1 LIFAVIFGLGAAML
15 SGTAPVIAG
24 SAIGLCQVVQ
34 VFCLFNM
41 NRHED
46 FDKFSQ
52 SFQISKLDFKF
63 LDITGFQDSLGKS
76 TNRNLASNG
85 YKDLSNIR
93 LDTKSF
99 LVNYIYW
106 FFVVI
111 FLIIFHG
118 TVVLLSQLDCIKKR
132 EFDDY
137 IKKTLR
143 AIRNAFEYGVYF
155 YLTMATSLF
164 IWICVMSE
172 IAAGKMD
179 TGLNGLSY
187 LLSLFILVCLFA
199 IMLFPV
205 LMVTLE
211 YNAKIASDETQDEI
225 DEEKPKTFFA
235 KIWTHYQ
242 YGVRKTIPAQL
253 FYTTLQL
260 KYF

>member
-1 LIFAVIFGLGAAML
+1 ML

-52 SFQISKLDFKF
+52 SFQVSKLDFKF
-63 LDITGFQDSLGKS
+63 LDISGFQDSLGKS

-93 LDTKSF
+93 LDSKSF

-118 TVVLLSQLDCIKKR
+118 TVVLLTQLDCIKKR
-132 EFDDY
+132 EKDDN
-137 IKKTLR
+137 IKKALK

-164 IWICVMSE
+164 IWICVVSE
-172 IAAGKMD
+172 IAA
-179 TGLNGLSY
+179 
-187 LLSLFILVCLFA
+187 
-199 IMLFPV
+199 
-205 LMVTLE
+205 
-211 YNAKIASDETQDEI
+211 
-225 DEEKPKTFFA
+225 
-235 KIWTHYQ
+235 
-242 YGVRKTIPAQL
+242 
-253 FYTTLQL
+253 
-260 KYF
+260 